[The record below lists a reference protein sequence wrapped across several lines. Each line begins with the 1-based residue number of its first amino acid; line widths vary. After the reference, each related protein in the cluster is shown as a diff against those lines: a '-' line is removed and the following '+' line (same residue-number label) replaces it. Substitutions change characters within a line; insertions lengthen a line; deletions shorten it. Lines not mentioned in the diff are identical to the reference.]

1 MARRVQQEDTM
12 FQMIDEERPTP
23 EDRKSFMTKIGVFV
37 AAMGGVGVIVYFL
50 VTSNYLKG

>member
-1 MARRVQQEDTM
+1 M

-23 EDRKSFMTKIGVFV
+23 EDRKAFVYKIGVFV
-37 AAMGGVGVIVYFL
+37 AAMGGIGVVIYFL

>member
-1 MARRVQQEDTM
+1 M

-23 EDRKSFMTKIGVFV
+23 EDRKAFVYKIGVFV
-37 AAMGGVGVIVYFL
+37 AAMGGVGVVIYFL

>member
-1 MARRVQQEDTM
+1 M

-23 EDRKSFMTKIGVFV
+23 EDRKTLMYKIGVFV
-37 AAMGGVGVIVYFL
+37 VAMGGVGVFVYFL

>member
-1 MARRVQQEDTM
+1 M

-23 EDRKSFMTKIGVFV
+23 EDRKTFVYKIGVFV
-37 AAMGGVGVIVYFL
+37 AAMGGIGVVIYFL